1 MLLMTVAFLSA
12 CSINGGTS
20 RSQKSES
27 INNMNIFNN
36 QVRYIGRCHEENNT
50 LSLYMSASGFEFD
63 INAESSGTL
72 SVTLK
77 SEITSPY
84 TSQFLNV
91 YIDNVLLNKYEIANE
106 TKIITLSISKGTH
119 LIRFNKLN
127 EAAFSS
133 LALSSYKGEGIIFNA
148 YKESKRKRIEF
159 YGDSITCGYGNLA
172 TSNSESFKMSTE
184 DAMQTYA
191 VIAAESLNFDYSIV
205 SASGISLDE
214 QLNVLGSDKPLPKI
228 YDTYDLVNK
237 YDMSNNAMD
246 YVVINIGTNDNT
258 ALNSIRTDDEQIAK
272 ANEFYEIYKDLV
284 RNLKTRYED
293 VKIICTYNFDINAY
307 LQAAISGAVRDINK
321 EFSNAFV
328 YELELFPNKNGAD
341 GHPDV
346 ENHKSMA
353 EAISNLIKTI

>member
-1 MLLMTVAFLSA
+1 MTVAFLSA

-106 TKIITLSISKGTH
+106 TKTITLSISKGTH

-148 YKESKRKRIEF
+148 YKESKKKRIEF

-191 VIAAESLNFDYSIV
+191 
-205 SASGISLDE
+205 LDE

-293 VKIICTYNFDINAY
+293 VKIICTYNFGINAY